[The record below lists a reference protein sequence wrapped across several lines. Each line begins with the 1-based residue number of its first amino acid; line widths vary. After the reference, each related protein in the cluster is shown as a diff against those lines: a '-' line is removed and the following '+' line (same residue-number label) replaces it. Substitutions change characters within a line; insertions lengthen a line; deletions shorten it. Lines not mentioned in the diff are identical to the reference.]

1 LNTPHDNKNKNE
13 GIGGGWTR
21 AQIFKIM
28 TDSRVGTYGC
38 AALGLYTTTKVQ
50 LLAAL
55 GESCWNLNI
64 PTHTSDG
71 LVISQGAGP
80 AMVVAHT
87 LARVTAPY
95 LIRNF
100 EYVDDEQ
107 GPKSSFYAFMVQ
119 AKHLVSKPRT
129 LAAISFGW
137 MTAAVLFGPIVA
149 ILLIVLV
156 LSFAHA
162 AGRYGNHILGGVMGD
177 FLGAVICLCELLIL
191 ATILLVHDQQSK
203 HDYLTSWGKFSGA
216 VLEIMPGTES
226 NSAETTLQGLQ
237 ANIIP
242 AILQDIIEDKRAVAL
257 TRFLAVYGCM
267 KVWSVFVSHY
277 NVSVKA
283 VTLSSETSSNG
294 TNVTSNKVN
303 TSALETATN
312 DTSPKGETSRIL
324 SLPASTFRERYD
336 AVQAYMDVLAKPVG
350 SLGLLEAWAA
360 RLAALQRSLQP
371 DAERV
376 ACLIFAGDHGV
387 AASPEEGGEGCSAY
401 PQAVTRSVLVGLHR
415 GVAGASVLAKANDVQ
430 LRVVDVGVILGND
443 DPFRLSQYVVSS
455 PNKLQGGTR
464 NFCLEPA
471 MSAEECE
478 LCMKTG
484 RESLV
489 QYVEETS
496 ASVVVLGEVGIGNTT
511 SSSAL
516 IAALTGESTTVL
528 CGGGAFATR
537 ELSEALV
544 SKKIAIVDKALTKHY
559 GSKRNA
565 SNTIQAAGALAKLGG
580 AEIAAM
586 VGAFLEAS
594 SLDLPVL
601 VDGFIATAAAL
612 VAVSISPNVSRV
624 LFFASHSAEP
634 GHKAAIKKIQAIARE
649 YNIPVDEGPALS
661 MHLRMGE
668 ATAALLA
675 VPILRSSAEIV
686 AGMATIQDILS

>member
-1 LNTPHDNKNKNE
+1 LLNTPHDYKNE

-38 AALGLYTTTKVQ
+38 AVLGLYTTTKVQ

-64 PTHTSDG
+64 PTQTSDG
-71 LVISQGAGP
+71 LVMSQGAGP

-95 LIRNF
+95 LIRSF

-107 GPKSSFYAFMVQ
+107 GPKSSFYAFMIQ
-119 AKHLVSKPRT
+119 AKHLVSKPRA

-149 ILLIVLV
+149 ILLIVVV

-162 AGRYGNHILGGVMGD
+162 AGRYGNQILGGVMGD

-191 ATILLVHDQQSK
+191 ATILLVQDQQSK
-203 HDYLTSWGKFSGA
+203 HDFLMSWEKFSGV
-216 VLEIMPGTES
+216 VLEIMSATES
-226 NSAETTLQGLQ
+226 NSAETTFQGLQ

-277 NVSVKA
+277 NVSVA
-283 VTLSSETSSNG
+283 PVALPSETNIGNG
-294 TNVTSNKVN
+294 TNGTCNKVD
-303 TSALETATN
+303 TSTLETATH
-312 DTSPKGETSRIL
+312 DTYPKGEASRVL

-371 DAERV
+371 DVKRV

-415 GVAGASVLAKANDVQ
+415 GVAGASMLAKANDVQ

-471 MSAEECE
+471 MSAEECD

-489 QYVEETS
+489 QYLEESS

-516 IAALTGESTTVL
+516 IAALTGESTKVL

-544 SKKIAIVDKALTKHY
+544 SKKIGIVDKALTKHY

-565 SNTIQAAGALAKLGG
+565 GNTIQAADALAKLGG

-624 LFFASHSAEP
+624 LFFTSHSAEP
-634 GHKAAIKKIQAIARE
+634 GHRAAIKKIQAIAQE
-649 YNIPVDEGPALS
+649 CNLPVDESPALS
-661 MHLRMGE
+661 MNLRMGE